1 MLPKDRIPR
10 RRAEKEQ
17 NNGSAED
24 VHRLQT
30 NEEQT
35 RARQVPG
42 YSGTYRRSRSDGQE
56 KRQRRIYMFVAGVP
70 EKARKCDLLSK
81 ALGVGVPPEVYDA
94 LDAVW
99 EDNG

>member
-1 MLPKDRIPR
+1 MKRQYEEPIHILHFTTKLGTGGVQSFLTNYAEHMDPKRVVFDF
-10 RRAEKEQ
+10 A
-17 NNGSAED
+17 
-24 VHRLQT
+24 VQT

-70 EKARKCDLLSK
+70 EKSS
-81 ALGVGVPPEVYDA
+81 
-94 LDAVW
+94 
-99 EDNG
+99 